1 MVKSMAAG
9 NGRMAVVMP
18 QGVLFRGNEEGR
30 IREKLVKSDLVE
42 AIVTLGDKLFYGT
55 GLSPCFMILRR
66 LKPATHSARVLMI
79 DGTKIL
85 TVKRAQNILSPE
97 DVDRLYELYCKYEDI
112 EDFSKVVTIEDI
124 AAKGYDLSPNKYVN
138 YHKEEIRPYA
148 EVLAEFKAAYEE
160 VLKREAEFEKLINA

>member
-1 MVKSMAAG
+1 
-9 NGRMAVVMP
+9 
-18 QGVLFRGNEEGR
+18 
-30 IREKLVKSDLVE
+30 
-42 AIVTLGDKLFYGT
+42 
-55 GLSPCFMILRR
+55 MILRR

-85 TVKRAQNILSPE
+85 TAKRAQNILSPE

-112 EDFSKVVTIEDI
+112 EDFSKVVTIDDI